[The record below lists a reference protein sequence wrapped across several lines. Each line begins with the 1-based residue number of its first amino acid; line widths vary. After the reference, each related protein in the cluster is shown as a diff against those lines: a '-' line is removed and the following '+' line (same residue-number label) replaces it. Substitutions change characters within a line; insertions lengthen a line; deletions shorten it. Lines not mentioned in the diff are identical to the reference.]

1 MSVNQKAWC
10 KLTNGL
16 LKFAVGHCVP
26 GDRLFAC
33 YWWTN
38 ESGIILRLW
47 WRLSEENDFVDSD
60 YGDSEDACEDIR
72 VAREARFIG
81 FKTFFE
87 SSGQARLIVSRLYAG
102 FLVAYVSLSTQPAE
116 DWSTLSIY

>member
-1 MSVNQKAWC
+1 MSVNQDHWS
-10 KLTNGL
+10 KLTNCL
-16 LKFAVGHCVP
+16 LKFAVEHCVP

-33 YWWTN
+33 YWWHFIDGDLT
-38 ESGIILRLW
+38 LKFW
-47 WRLSEENDFVDSD
+47 WKLEVDDYWEEDSD
-60 YGDSEDACEDIR
+60 DACEDIR
-72 VAREARFIG
+72 VAREARFIL

-102 FLVAYVSLSTQPAE
+102 FSVAYVSLSTQPAE